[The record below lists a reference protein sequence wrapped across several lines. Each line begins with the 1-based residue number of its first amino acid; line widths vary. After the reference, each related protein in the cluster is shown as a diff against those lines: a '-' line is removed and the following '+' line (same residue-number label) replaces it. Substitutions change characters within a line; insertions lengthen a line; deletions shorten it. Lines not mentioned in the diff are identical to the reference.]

1 MGCRSVGRSI
11 WGVGRSR
18 LRQRAH
24 VRKRTWNPVRNDA
37 DVHFDLHL
45 ALPEARPS
53 SKPKFKVC
61 HPTFVRTFHSEA
73 ITCRQCSRALCSVGL
88 LRARSW
94 DAAAAD
100 HPAVWCFTGNA
111 RLSPCQVMSA
121 VQCAWRSLPSHHAK
135 GSRWAF
141 VATTVWPFMPNTHS
155 SRQGASFE
163 GFAGLRILFAP
174 QECTWLERR
183 SPVARPRAQVLRLRP
198 ARCWHERATATFGR
212 EPKCLE

>member
-1 MGCRSVGRSI
+1 MDFASKEVGGHLDWLSGSV
-11 WGVGRSR
+11 
-18 LRQRAH
+18 
-24 VRKRTWNPVRNDA
+24 
-37 DVHFDLHL
+37 
-45 ALPEARPS
+45 
-53 SKPKFKVC
+53 
-61 HPTFVRTFHSEA
+61 
-73 ITCRQCSRALCSVGL
+73 
-88 LRARSW
+88 RARSNNFSSQIRVEVFIHSFIIQSVFHTRGDCNQTAPARFVQSLLLAGSW

-100 HPAVWCFTGNA
+100 HPSVWCFTGNA

-174 QECTWLERR
+174 QECTWLERH
-183 SPVARPRAQVLRLRP
+183 SPVARPSAQVLRLRP